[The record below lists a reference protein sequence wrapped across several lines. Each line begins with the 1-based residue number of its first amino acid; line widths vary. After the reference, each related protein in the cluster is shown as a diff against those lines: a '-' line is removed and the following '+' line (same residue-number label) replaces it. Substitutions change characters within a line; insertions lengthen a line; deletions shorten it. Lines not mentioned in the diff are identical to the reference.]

1 MKRIFD
7 FVIPAALLFIFAAST
22 ARAQGSRH
30 DGVVFGENGKP
41 VSGATIVVCT
51 QPANVTVTPCTPL
64 ANLYTDATLAT
75 ASANPLSTDGL
86 GNFHFYAAPGMY
98 TVQIYGPGVNTYT
111 MHDVLLPINPSNALF
126 SSLTATNAIS
136 ALTLSLG
143 GNLSVGGNA
152 NVTGTLTAGSFNA
165 NLALTSNAALKPDPG
180 YGVQYVDSV
189 NGNDANDGKS
199 PGTAV
204 ADIYTAWNNLPSSA
218 GCSFTDCGGTI
229 HLAQN
234 AAFGGPVTGQGLEIL
249 GPNDPNFSSPP
260 SGWLVMKNVSIVCDG
275 AGNNGSSGQTPSCNV
290 TGNDSN
296 HPAIWIS
303 GQSRPMSFERIKAG
317 GNIGVLL
324 GKDSNGSFATL
335 SGAADLTFKDDDF
348 YVTGSSASNGPTMLI
363 GPNSFEIYIH
373 DSNFDSNIS
382 ATGGTEQHQCMALD
396 NEGTTD
402 PPGLVYI
409 YNSHCSDGGIEANG
423 IVADGLKVDGFIT
436 EGQSDGKGAVW
447 FTASSNGSLNDLRNI
462 SVADAT
468 APTPA
473 VENDGN
479 AVITASGIFG
489 GEPSGPS
496 TVLNEYPETL
506 AASTISPLQAGQ
518 SGFIGGWV
526 FGKRDDAQRNFGL
539 APVRFA
545 NIAPTNPSSWIL
557 SQYSGTTT
565 FTPSGFLAPDGST
578 NASQASNTSATGFET
593 LSFYQQNHAI
603 AVGDYIVA
611 GAWVRSATANGYSGS
626 SFTALQITVGGTG
639 NALTGGCT
647 GDPVLG
653 DGEWSWQNCIY
664 KVTAAAT
671 NPALLTFF
679 APFNATYTIQAYAP
693 VMNYISAG
701 TISPNEIAAYANAL
715 KTYDST
721 CLVATIC
728 GLRNDNLAAPAFQ
741 TLSANPAQSGALR
754 LADGDAIA
762 WRNHANTADVTLSK
776 NTSDQL
782 VAPPFASPTFFGPI
796 IDSSS
801 GASGITW
808 RNSGSTVWT
817 TNASSSALSFTFN
830 AHLGETTMKLAPFGG
845 QSYAGLVDNYGM
857 TAGFVAVA
865 ESSGT
870 ASFDA
875 GLGNTFEVTLNAS
888 ATSSTLSNAQ
898 PGQWLHFI
906 ICQPSSGGPFTFAW
920 PGSMR
925 GAMTIGT
932 TAGKCSA
939 QSFVFDGT
947 SAFATSPGVAN
958 Q

>member
-1 MKRIFD
+1 M
-7 FVIPAALLFIFAAST
+7 VL
-22 ARAQGSRH
+22 
-30 DGVVFGENGKP
+30 GENGKP
-41 VSGATIVVCT
+41 VSGATVVVCT

-64 ANLYTDATLAT
+64 ANLYTDTTLT
-75 ASANPLSTDGL
+75 TPSANPLTTDGL
-86 GNFHFYAAPGMY
+86 GNYHFYAAPGMY
-98 TVQIYGPGVNTYT
+98 TVQVYGPSVNTYT
-111 MHDVLLPINPSNALF
+111 TPDVLLPVNPSNAQF

-143 GNLSVGGNA
+143 GNLAVGGNA
-152 NVTGTLTAGSFNA
+152 SVTGTLTAGSFNA
-165 NLALTSNAALKPDPG
+165 NLALSSNAALKPGAG

-204 ADIYTAWNNLPSSA
+204 ADIYTAWNNLPGAA

-234 AAFGGPVTGQGLEIL
+234 AAFGGPVTGEGLEII
-249 GPNDPNFSSPP
+249 GPNDPNYSSPP
-260 SGWLVMKNVSIVCDG
+260 SGWVVMKNVSIVCDG
-275 AGNNGSSGQTPSCNV
+275 AGNNGSSGQVPSCNV

-303 GQSRPMSFERIKAG
+303 GQSRPMSFEGIKAG
-317 GNIGVLL
+317 GSIGVLL
-324 GKDSNGSFATL
+324 GKDSNGNFSTMP
-335 SGAADLTFKDDDF
+335 GAAGLTFKDDDF
-348 YVTGSSASNGPTMLI
+348 YIAGSSASNGPTMLI

-373 DSNFDSNIS
+373 DSNFDSNVS
-382 ATGGTEQHQCMALD
+382 ATAGTEQHQCIALD

-462 SVADAT
+462 SVADPT

-473 VENDGN
+473 IENDGN

-489 GEPSGPS
+489 GEPSGPV

-506 AASTISPLQAGQ
+506 EASTVSPLQSGQ
-518 SGFIGGWV
+518 SGFVGGWV

-545 NIAPTNPSSWIL
+545 NIAPTSPSSWTV

-578 NASQASNTSATGFET
+578 NASQASNTSATGFQV

-626 SFTALQITVGGTG
+626 SFTALEITVGGTG
-639 NALTGGCT
+639 NALSGGCT

-671 NPALLTFF
+671 SPAQLTFF
-679 APFNATYTIQAYAP
+679 APFNSTYTIQAYAP

-701 TISPNEIAAYANAL
+701 TISANEVAAYANTL

-741 TLSANPAQSGALR
+741 TLSANPAQSGVVR

-782 VAPPFASPTFFGPI
+782 VAPPFAMPTFFTPI
-796 IDSSS
+796 IDSAS

-817 TNASSSALSFTFN
+817 TNASTSALSFNFN
-830 AHLGETTMKLAPFGG
+830 AHLGETTIKLAPFGG

-857 TAGFVAVA
+857 TAGFVAVT
-865 ESSGT
+865 ESGGT
-870 ASFDA
+870 MSFDA

-898 PGQWLHFI
+898 AGQWLHFV
-906 ICQPSSGGPFTFAW
+906 ICQPSSGGPYTFAW
-920 PGSMR
+920 PSSVR

-939 QSFVFDGT
+939 QSFIFDGT
-947 SAFATSPGVAN
+947 SAFAMSPGVAN